1 MTREEAIEKIKR
13 WKLEIDDEKD
23 YADYLEGWFYK
34 DDEIAFDM
42 AIEALGEQKIGKW
55 IHDGFDIPNGVD
67 WMHCSECGKRDVFCP
82 NTMTNFCPNCGTKME
97 V

>member
-55 IHDGFDIPNGVD
+55 IKAQFPFEQCSVCGAYFDTWNNEANYCCV
-67 WMHCSECGKRDVFCP
+67 
-82 NTMTNFCPNCGTKME
+82 CGTRME
-97 V
+97 GEKK